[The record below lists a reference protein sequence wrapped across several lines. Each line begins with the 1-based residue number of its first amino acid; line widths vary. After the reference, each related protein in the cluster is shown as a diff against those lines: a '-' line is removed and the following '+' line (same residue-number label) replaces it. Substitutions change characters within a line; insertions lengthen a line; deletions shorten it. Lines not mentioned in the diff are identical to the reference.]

1 MTQSVTLRRANNA
14 SLIVVDVYFKNIN
27 LTLYKITAIYYMLQ
41 ISHQIY
47 SDESEI
53 QFTKFKTPLPLLPS
67 KPHLITTL
75 PGPQAKALVERDH
88 AVTSP
93 SYTRDYP
100 LVVSRG
106 QGCMVED
113 VDGNV
118 FLDMTAGI
126 AVTAT
131 GHAHPEVVKAIQEQS
146 VLLLHM
152 SGTDF
157 YYESMVE
164 LAEKLSI
171 RAPFPKG
178 AKVFFTNSGAE
189 SNEGAIKLSKYYT
202 GRSQIIAFLG
212 AFHGRTY
219 GAMSL
224 TASKTVQRAKFG
236 PLLPGVTHIPYGTN
250 ESLDYLEK
258 QLFTTILP
266 PQEVAAI
273 VVEAIQGEGGYIV
286 PENGFLQRIREIC
299 DRHRIL
305 MVVDEVQSGM
315 GRTGKLFAIEH
326 WGVMPDIITTAK
338 GIASGLPLGAILSRP
353 EIMTWKPGSH
363 ATTFGGN
370 PVSCAAAI
378 ATLKLLESG
387 LMDNADSMGKLL
399 QTGLFKLHQKFPILS
414 PPRGKGLMVAVDLLD
429 KEGNY
434 NSELRNT
441 IIQEAFLRGLL
452 LLGCGKS
459 AIRFCPPL
467 IIDSQQIQIC
477 LDILEDILA

>member
-1 MTQSVTLRRANNA
+1 MLS
-14 SLIVVDVYFKNIN
+14 IPIN
-27 LTLYKITAIYYMLQ
+27 LNLPR
-41 ISHQIY
+41 
-47 SDESEI
+47 
-53 QFTKFKTPLPLLPS
+53 TPN
-67 KPHLITTL
+67 LITSL
-75 PGPQAKALVERDH
+75 PGPRAQAIVQRDR

-146 VLLLHM
+146 ARLLHM

-157 YYESMVE
+157 YYEPMVE
-164 LAEKLSI
+164 LAEQLAI
-171 RAPFPKG
+171 RAPFPQPQSHAAFP

-189 SNEGAIKLSKYYT
+189 SNEGAIKLARYYT
-202 GRSQIIAFLG
+202 KRSLIVAFLG

-224 TASKTVQRAKFG
+224 TGSKAVQRANFG
-236 PLLPGVTHIPYGTN
+236 PLVPGVTHIPYGTHA
-250 ESLDYLEK
+250 SLDYLEQ

-286 PENGFLQRIREIC
+286 PEDGFLQRIREIC
-299 DRHRIL
+299 DRHGIL
-305 MVVDEVQSGM
+305 MVVDEVQAGM
-315 GRTGKLFAIEH
+315 GRTGRLFAIEH

-338 GIASGLPLGAILSRP
+338 GIASGMPLGAILARP
-353 EIMTWKPGSH
+353 ELMTWPPGSH

-370 PVSCAAAI
+370 PVACAAGI
-378 ATLKLLESG
+378 ATLRLLESG
-387 LMDNADSMGKLL
+387 LMTNATQMGEFL
-399 QTGLFKLHQKFPILS
+399 QASLTQLHQRFPRVS
-414 PPRGKGLMVAVDLLD
+414 SPRGKGLMVAVDLLD
-429 KEGNY
+429 EQGNLDY
-434 NSELRNT
+434 KLRDR

-452 LLGCGKS
+452 LLGCGKA

-467 IIDSQQIQIC
+467 VIDSDQIQIA
-477 LDILEDILA
+477 LQIISEILSS

>member
-1 MTQSVTLRRANNA
+1 MLSIPVNLGLPRVPSLVT
-14 SLIVVDVYFKNIN
+14 S
-27 LTLYKITAIYYMLQ
+27 
-41 ISHQIY
+41 
-47 SDESEI
+47 
-53 QFTKFKTPLPLLPS
+53 
-67 KPHLITTL
+67 L
-75 PGPQAKALVERDH
+75 PGPHAQAIIERDR

-100 LVVSRG
+100 LVVARG
-106 QGCMVED
+106 EGCMVED

-126 AVTAT
+126 AVTNT
-131 GHAHPEVVKAIQEQS
+131 GHAHPEVIAAIQAQS
-146 VLLLHM
+146 ANLLHM

-157 YYESMVE
+157 YYEPMVE
-164 LAEKLSI
+164 LAEKLAS
-171 RAPFPKG
+171 RAPFPAG

-189 SNEGAIKLSKYYT
+189 SNEGAIKLARYYT
-202 GRSQIIAFLG
+202 KRSQIVAFLG

-224 TASKTVQRAKFG
+224 TASKVVQRQNFG
-236 PLLPGVTHIPYGTN
+236 PFVPGVTHIPYGTHA
-250 ESLDYLEK
+250 SLDYLEK
-258 QLFTTILP
+258 HLFPTMLP

-286 PENGFLQRIREIC
+286 PEDGFLPRIREIC
-299 DRHRIL
+299 DRYGIL

-315 GRTGKLFAIEH
+315 GRTGRLFAIEH

-353 EIMTWKPGSH
+353 ELMTWPPGAH

-370 PVSCAAAI
+370 PVACAAGI
-378 ATLKLLESG
+378 ATLQILESG
-387 LMDNADSMGKLL
+387 LMANALQMGELL
-399 QTGLFKLHQKFPILS
+399 QTGLTQLHEKFPQLS
-414 PPRGKGLMVAVDLLD
+414 LPRGKGLMVAVDLWD
-429 KEGNY
+429 EEGNLDR
-434 NSELRNT
+434 NLRDR

-452 LLGCGKS
+452 LLGCGKA

-467 IIDSQQIQIC
+467 VIDSNQIHIA
-477 LDILEDILA
+477 LDILSNILSS

>member
-1 MTQSVTLRRANNA
+1 MLS
-14 SLIVVDVYFKNIN
+14 IPIN
-27 LTLYKITAIYYMLQ
+27 LNLPR
-41 ISHQIY
+41 
-47 SDESEI
+47 
-53 QFTKFKTPLPLLPS
+53 TPN
-67 KPHLITTL
+67 LITSL
-75 PGPQAKALVERDH
+75 PGPRAQAIVQRDR

-146 VLLLHM
+146 ERLLHM

-157 YYESMVE
+157 YYEPMVE
-164 LAEKLSI
+164 LAEQLAI
-171 RAPFPKG
+171 RAPFPQPHSNIG
-178 AKVFFTNSGAE
+178 FPAKVFFTNSGAE
-189 SNEGAIKLSKYYT
+189 SNEGAIKLARYYT
-202 GRSQIIAFLG
+202 KRSLIVAFLG

-224 TASKTVQRAKFG
+224 TGSKAVQRANFG
-236 PLLPGVTHIPYGTN
+236 PLVPGVTHIPYGTHA
-250 ESLDYLEK
+250 SLDYLEQ
-258 QLFTTILP
+258 QLFGTILP

-273 VVEAIQGEGGYIV
+273 VVEPIQGEGGYIV
-286 PENGFLQRIREIC
+286 PEDGFLKRIRDIC
-299 DRHRIL
+299 DRHGIL
-305 MVVDEVQSGM
+305 MVVDEVQAGM
-315 GRTGKLFAIEH
+315 GRTGRLFAIEH

-338 GIASGLPLGAILSRP
+338 GIASGLPLGAILARP
-353 EIMTWKPGSH
+353 ELMTWPPGSH

-370 PVSCAAAI
+370 PVACAAGI
-378 ATLKLLESG
+378 ATLRLLESS
-387 LMDNADSMGKLL
+387 LMANATQMGEFL
-399 QTGLFKLHQKFPILS
+399 QASLTELHQRFPRVS

-429 KEGNY
+429 EQGNLDHK
-434 NSELRNT
+434 LRDR

-452 LLGCGKS
+452 LLGCGKA

-467 IIDSQQIQIC
+467 VIDSDQIQIA
-477 LDILEDILA
+477 LQIISNILTS

>member
-1 MTQSVTLRRANNA
+1 MLS
-14 SLIVVDVYFKNIN
+14 IPIN
-27 LTLYKITAIYYMLQ
+27 LN
-41 ISHQIY
+41 
-47 SDESEI
+47 
-53 QFTKFKTPLPLLPS
+53 LPRT
-67 KPHLITTL
+67 PHLVTSL
-75 PGPQAKALVERDH
+75 PGPRAQAIVQRDR

-146 VLLLHM
+146 ARLLHM

-157 YYESMVE
+157 YYEPMVE
-164 LAEKLSI
+164 LAEQLAI
-171 RAPFPKG
+171 RAPFPQPHSDTAFP
-178 AKVFFTNSGAE
+178 AKIFFTNSGAE
-189 SNEGAIKLSKYYT
+189 SNEGAIKLARYYT
-202 GRSQIIAFLG
+202 KRSLIIAFLG

-224 TASKTVQRAKFG
+224 TGSKAVQRANFG
-236 PLLPGVTHIPYGTN
+236 PLVPGVTHIPYGTHA
-250 ESLDYLEK
+250 SLDYLEQ

-266 PQEVAAI
+266 PLEVAAI
-273 VVEAIQGEGGYIV
+273 VVEPIQGEGGYIV
-286 PENGFLQRIREIC
+286 PEDGFLQRIREIC
-299 DRHRIL
+299 DRHGIL
-305 MVVDEVQSGM
+305 MVVDEVQAGM
-315 GRTGKLFAIEH
+315 GRTGRLFAIEH

-338 GIASGLPLGAILSRP
+338 GIASGMPLGAILAKP
-353 EIMTWKPGSH
+353 ELMTWPPGSH

-370 PVSCAAAI
+370 PVACAAGI
-378 ATLKLLESG
+378 ATLRLLESG
-387 LMDNADSMGKLL
+387 LMTNATQMGEFL
-399 QTGLFKLHQKFPILS
+399 QASLTELHQRFPRVSL
-414 PPRGKGLMVAVDLLD
+414 PRGKGLMVAVDLLD
-429 KEGNY
+429 KQGNLDY
-434 NSELRNT
+434 KLRDR

-452 LLGCGKS
+452 LLGCGKA

-467 IIDSQQIQIC
+467 VIDSDQIQIA
-477 LDILEDILA
+477 LQIISEILSF

>member
-1 MTQSVTLRRANNA
+1 MLS
-14 SLIVVDVYFKNIN
+14 IPIN
-27 LTLYKITAIYYMLQ
+27 LNLPR
-41 ISHQIY
+41 
-47 SDESEI
+47 
-53 QFTKFKTPLPLLPS
+53 TPN
-67 KPHLITTL
+67 LITSL
-75 PGPQAKALVERDH
+75 PGPLAQAIVQRDR

-146 VLLLHM
+146 ARLLHM

-157 YYESMVE
+157 YYEPMVE
-164 LAEKLSI
+164 LAEQLAL
-171 RAPFPKG
+171 RAPFPQLHSKSAFP

-189 SNEGAIKLSKYYT
+189 SNEGAIKLARYYT
-202 GRSQIIAFLG
+202 KRSLIVAFLG

-224 TASKTVQRAKFG
+224 TGSKAVQRANFG
-236 PLLPGVTHIPYGTN
+236 PLVPGVTHIPYGTHA
-250 ESLDYLEK
+250 SLDYLEE
-258 QLFTTILP
+258 QLFGTILP

-273 VVEAIQGEGGYIV
+273 VVEPIQGEGGYIV
-286 PENGFLQRIREIC
+286 PEDGFLKRIREIC
-299 DRHRIL
+299 DRYGIL
-305 MVVDEVQSGM
+305 MVVDEVQAGM
-315 GRTGKLFAIEH
+315 GRTGRLFAIEH

-338 GIASGLPLGAILSRP
+338 GIASGLPLGAILAKP
-353 EIMTWKPGSH
+353 ELMTWPPGSH

-370 PVSCAAAI
+370 PVACAAGI
-378 ATLKLLESG
+378 ATLRLLESG
-387 LMDNADSMGKLL
+387 LMANATQMGEFL
-399 QTGLFKLHQKFPILS
+399 QASLTQLHQKFPRVS

-429 KEGNY
+429 EQGNLDR
-434 NSELRNT
+434 ELRDR

-452 LLGCGKS
+452 LLGCGKA

-467 IIDSQQIQIC
+467 VIDSDQIQIA
-477 LDILEDILA
+477 LQIISEILSS

>member
-1 MTQSVTLRRANNA
+1 MLS
-14 SLIVVDVYFKNIN
+14 IPIN
-27 LTLYKITAIYYMLQ
+27 LN
-41 ISHQIY
+41 
-47 SDESEI
+47 
-53 QFTKFKTPLPLLPS
+53 LPRT
-67 KPHLITTL
+67 PHLITSL
-75 PGPQAKALVERDH
+75 PGPSAQAIVQRDC

-146 VLLLHM
+146 ARLLHM

-157 YYESMVE
+157 YYEPMVE
-164 LAEKLSI
+164 LAEQLAI
-171 RAPFPKG
+171 RAPFPQPQSNPVFP
-178 AKVFFTNSGAE
+178 AKIFFTNSGAE
-189 SNEGAIKLSKYYT
+189 SNEGAIKLARYYT
-202 GRSQIIAFLG
+202 KRSLIVAFLG

-224 TASKTVQRAKFG
+224 TGSKAVQRANFG
-236 PLLPGVTHIPYGTN
+236 PLVPGVTHIPYGTHA
-250 ESLDYLEK
+250 SLDYLEQ
-258 QLFTTILP
+258 QLFSTILP

-286 PENGFLQRIREIC
+286 PEDGFLQRIREIC
-299 DRHRIL
+299 DRHGIL
-305 MVVDEVQSGM
+305 MVVDEVQAGM
-315 GRTGKLFAIEH
+315 GRTGRLFAIEH

-338 GIASGLPLGAILSRP
+338 GIASGLPLGAILARP
-353 EIMTWKPGSH
+353 ELMTWPPGSH

-370 PVSCAAAI
+370 PVACAAGI
-378 ATLKLLESG
+378 ATLRLLESG
-387 LMDNADSMGKLL
+387 LMTNATQMGELL
-399 QTGLFKLHQKFPILS
+399 QASLTQLHQRFPRVS

-429 KEGNY
+429 EQGNLDY
-434 NSELRNT
+434 KLRDR

-452 LLGCGKS
+452 LLGCGKA

-467 IIDSQQIQIC
+467 VIDSDQIKIALQIISE
-477 LDILEDILA
+477 ILSS

>member
-1 MTQSVTLRRANNA
+1 MLS
-14 SLIVVDVYFKNIN
+14 IPIN
-27 LTLYKITAIYYMLQ
+27 LNLPR
-41 ISHQIY
+41 
-47 SDESEI
+47 
-53 QFTKFKTPLPLLPS
+53 TPN
-67 KPHLITTL
+67 LITSL
-75 PGPQAKALVERDH
+75 PGPRAQAIVQRDR

-146 VLLLHM
+146 ARLLHM

-157 YYESMVE
+157 YYEPMVE
-164 LAEKLSI
+164 LAEQLAI
-171 RAPFPKG
+171 RAPFPQLHSNSAFP
-178 AKVFFTNSGAE
+178 AKIFFTNSGAE
-189 SNEGAIKLSKYYT
+189 SNEGAIKLARYYT
-202 GRSQIIAFLG
+202 KRSLIVAFLG

-224 TASKTVQRAKFG
+224 TGSKAVQRANFG
-236 PLLPGVTHIPYGTN
+236 PLVPGVTHIPYGTHA
-250 ESLDYLEK
+250 SLDYLEQ
-258 QLFTTILP
+258 QLFGTILP

-273 VVEAIQGEGGYIV
+273 VVEPIQGEGGYIV
-286 PENGFLQRIREIC
+286 PEDGFLKRIREIC
-299 DRHRIL
+299 DRYGIL
-305 MVVDEVQSGM
+305 MVVDEVQAGM
-315 GRTGKLFAIEH
+315 GRTGRLFAIEH

-338 GIASGLPLGAILSRP
+338 GIASGLPLGAILARP
-353 EIMTWKPGSH
+353 ELMTWPPGSH

-370 PVSCAAAI
+370 PVACAAGI
-378 ATLKLLESG
+378 ATLRLLESG
-387 LMDNADSMGKLL
+387 LMANATQMGEFL
-399 QTGLFKLHQKFPILS
+399 QASLTQLHQKFPRVSL
-414 PPRGKGLMVAVDLLD
+414 PRGKGLMVAVDLLD
-429 KEGNY
+429 EQGNLDR
-434 NSELRNT
+434 ELRDR

-452 LLGCGKS
+452 LLGCGKA

-467 IIDSQQIQIC
+467 VIDSDQIQIA
-477 LDILEDILA
+477 LQIISEILSS

>member
-1 MTQSVTLRRANNA
+1 MLSIPV
-14 SLIVVDVYFKNIN
+14 N
-27 LTLYKITAIYYMLQ
+27 LNLPR
-41 ISHQIY
+41 
-47 SDESEI
+47 
-53 QFTKFKTPLPLLPS
+53 TPR
-67 KPHLITTL
+67 LITSL
-75 PGPQAKALVERDH
+75 PGPRAQAIIQRDR

-100 LVVSRG
+100 LVVARG
-106 QGCMVED
+106 EGCMVED

-146 VLLLHM
+146 ARLLHM

-157 YYESMVE
+157 YYEPMVE
-164 LAEKLSI
+164 LAEKLAV
-171 RAPFPKG
+171 RAPFPQPENNAEFP

-189 SNEGAIKLSKYYT
+189 SNEGAIKLARYYT
-202 GRSQIIAFLG
+202 KRSLIVAFLG

-224 TASKTVQRAKFG
+224 TGSKAVQRANFG
-236 PLLPGVTHIPYGTN
+236 PLVPGVTHIPYGTHA
-250 ESLDYLEK
+250 SLDYLEK
-258 QLFTTILP
+258 QLFTTVLP

-286 PENGFLQRIREIC
+286 PEDGFLKRIREIC
-299 DRHRIL
+299 DRHGIL
-305 MVVDEVQSGM
+305 MVVDEVQAGM
-315 GRTGKLFAIEH
+315 GRTGRLFAIEH

-338 GIASGLPLGAILSRP
+338 GIASGLPLGAILARP
-353 EIMTWKPGSH
+353 ELMTWPPGSH

-370 PVSCAAAI
+370 PVACAAGI
-378 ATLKLLESG
+378 ATLELLESG
-387 LMDNADSMGKLL
+387 LMSNATEMGELL
-399 QTGLFKLHQKFPILS
+399 QTGLTELHQKFPRVS

-429 KEGNY
+429 EAGNLDY
-434 NSELRNT
+434 KLRDRL
-441 IIQEAFLRGLL
+441 IQESFLRGLL
-452 LLGCGKS
+452 LLGCGKA

-467 IIDSQQIQIC
+467 VIDSDQIQIA
-477 LDILEDILA
+477 LQILSEIL

>member
-1 MTQSVTLRRANNA
+1 MLSI
-14 SLIVVDVYFKNIN
+14 SIN
-27 LTLYKITAIYYMLQ
+27 Q
-41 ISHQIY
+41 
-47 SDESEI
+47 
-53 QFTKFKTPLPLLPS
+53 PLPTVPRLV
-67 KPHLITTL
+67 TAL
-75 PGPQAKALVERDH
+75 PGTRAKAIVERDR

-100 LVVSRG
+100 LVVARG

-131 GHAHPEVVKAIQEQS
+131 GHAHPEVVQAIQEQS
-146 VLLLHM
+146 ACLLHM

-157 YYESMVE
+157 YYEPMVE
-164 LAEKLSI
+164 LAEKLAF
-171 RAPFPKG
+171 RAPFPEG

-189 SNEGAIKLSKYYT
+189 SNEGAIKLTRYYT
-202 GRSQIIAFLG
+202 KRSLIVAFLG

-224 TASKTVQRAKFG
+224 TGSKTVQRANFG
-236 PLLPGVTHIPYGTN
+236 ALVPGVTHIPYGTHA
-250 ESLDYLEK
+250 SLDYLET
-258 QLFTTILP
+258 QLFNTMLP

-273 VVEAIQGEGGYIV
+273 FVEPIQGEGGYIV
-286 PENGFLQRIREIC
+286 PEDGFLQRIRDIC
-299 DRHRIL
+299 DRYGIL

-315 GRTGKLFAIEH
+315 GRTGRLFAIEH

-338 GIASGLPLGAILSRP
+338 GLASGLPLGAILARP
-353 EIMTWKPGSH
+353 ELMTWPPGSH

-370 PVSCAAAI
+370 PVACAAAL
-378 ATLKLLESG
+378 ATLRLLESG
-387 LMDNADSMGKLL
+387 LISNATQMGELL
-399 QTGLFKLHQKFPILS
+399 QAGLTQLHQRFSKMSL
-414 PPRGKGLMVAVDLLD
+414 PRGKGLMVAVDLVD
-429 KEGNY
+429 AAGNY
-434 NSELRNT
+434 DSKLRDR

-452 LLGCGKS
+452 LLGCGKA

-467 IIDSQQIQIC
+467 IIDSHQIQTA
-477 LDILEDILA
+477 LDILSDILQSAEC

>member
-1 MTQSVTLRRANNA
+1 MLS
-14 SLIVVDVYFKNIN
+14 IPIN
-27 LTLYKITAIYYMLQ
+27 LNLPRTPNLITA
-41 ISHQIY
+41 
-47 SDESEI
+47 
-53 QFTKFKTPLPLLPS
+53 
-67 KPHLITTL
+67 L
-75 PGPQAKALVERDH
+75 PGPRAQAIVQRDR

-146 VLLLHM
+146 ARLLHM

-157 YYESMVE
+157 YYEPMVE
-164 LAEKLSI
+164 LAEQLAI
-171 RAPFPKG
+171 RAPFPHPQSDTAFP
-178 AKVFFTNSGAE
+178 AKIFFTNSGAE
-189 SNEGAIKLSKYYT
+189 SNEGAIKLARYYT
-202 GRSQIIAFLG
+202 KRSLIVAFLG

-224 TASKTVQRAKFG
+224 TGSKAVQRANFG
-236 PLLPGVTHIPYGTN
+236 PLVPGVTHIPYGTHA
-250 ESLDYLEK
+250 SLDYLEQ

-273 VVEAIQGEGGYIV
+273 VVEPIQGEGGYIV
-286 PENGFLQRIREIC
+286 PEDGFLQRIREIC
-299 DRHRIL
+299 DRHGIL
-305 MVVDEVQSGM
+305 MVVDEVQAGM
-315 GRTGKLFAIEH
+315 GRTGRLFAIEH

-338 GIASGLPLGAILSRP
+338 GIASGMPLGAILARP
-353 EIMTWKPGSH
+353 ELMTWPPGSH

-370 PVSCAAAI
+370 PVACAAGI
-378 ATLKLLESG
+378 ATLRLLESG
-387 LMDNADSMGKLL
+387 LMSNATQMGEFL
-399 QTGLFKLHQKFPILS
+399 QASLTQLHQKFPRVS

-429 KEGNY
+429 EVGNLDY
-434 NSELRNT
+434 KLRDR

-452 LLGCGKS
+452 LLGCGKA

-467 IIDSQQIQIC
+467 VIDSDQIQIA
-477 LDILEDILA
+477 LEIISDILSF